1 MPSQTSVNSRVWRWL
16 AVLQGYNVDIRH
28 IPGEKTPAD
37 SPNRQLITDAL
48 VRKFSVTH
56 DNAEY
61 VQQLRVLENTTNE
74 QIQDALYKLFNS
86 SPQGRDNQ
94 IGEIQ
99 GPQGQTVLSEQTP
112 QGSIPSTDEKQC
124 PQGN

>member
-1 MPSQTSVNSRVWRWL
+1 M
-16 AVLQGYNVDIRH
+16 VLQGYNVDIQH
-28 IPGEKTPAD
+28 ISGKKNPAD
-37 SPNRQLITDAL
+37 FLSSQLITDAL
-48 VRKFSVTH
+48 VRKSSIA
-56 DNAEY
+56 DANAEY

-99 GPQGQTVLSEQTP
+99 GPQGQAVL
-112 QGSIPSTDEKQC
+112 
-124 PQGN
+124 